1 MSPSYSGD
9 INNASSLERKSS
21 IERSL
26 DLGATTASL
35 VLNMYLEGQH
45 DGNEIIMLSELQVRL
60 TAATAHCGLACLLS
74 VHGRCTFACILRALL

>member
-1 MSPSYSGD
+1 VSPSYSGD

-45 DGNEIIMLSELQVRL
+45 DSNEIIMLSELQVRL
-60 TAATAHCGLACLLS
+60 TAATAQSTWAALS
-74 VHGRCTFACILRALL
+74 GFAGMLIAQCAR